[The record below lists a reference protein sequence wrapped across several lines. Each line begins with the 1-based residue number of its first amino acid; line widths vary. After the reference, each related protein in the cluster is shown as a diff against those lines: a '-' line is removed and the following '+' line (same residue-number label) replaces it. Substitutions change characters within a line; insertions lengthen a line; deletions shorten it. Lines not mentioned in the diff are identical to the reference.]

1 MTLIRR
7 SFLTILT
14 LLAAL
19 FVHGCGP
26 EQDIPASADYGK
38 SQDIKVF
45 KFYADWCP
53 PCQAM
58 KPEYEKVRQLY
69 PHVQFYEVDWDKN
82 RAKAEKFGIN
92 GIPHVIKLTNSS
104 GVKRQSGYMSRNDLV
119 RFIEND

>member
-1 MTLIRR
+1 MTIKRYVFLAFLAV
-7 SFLTILT
+7 SFL
-14 LLAAL
+14 
-19 FVHGCGP
+19 HGCGP
-26 EQDIPASADYGK
+26 EQDIPANADYGK
-38 SQDIKVF
+38 GQDIKVF

-58 KPEYEKVRQLY
+58 KPEYEKMKTLY